1 MYKEIKT
8 LNELGDKSLV
18 KVVYPSGETLIGNW
32 YEDRILSAWNNR
44 IKSGATFYAKVVT
57 IKGVKEKWNL
67 IRYVWNG
74 FHQIRKGSSASL
86 MGRGPLNV
94 ITK

>member
-18 KVVYPSGETLIGNW
+18 KVVYPSGKTLIGNW
-32 YEDRILSAWNNR
+32 YEDRILSAWDNR

-57 IKGVKEKWNL
+57 IKGVKENETL
-67 IRYVWNG
+67 
-74 FHQIRKGSSASL
+74 
-86 MGRGPLNV
+86 
-94 ITK
+94 